1 MGKLLELWASQ
12 LKGKPALISRPSCV
26 HRETAKHKCQ
36 RKKRKAPI
44 ILRPQEQRCLKAKMP
59 SGQQK
64 GRSVQNSRLKKL
76 CCFSQQPLRQDKE
89 GICCMAG
96 SATTALRPD
105 LLFQVFFNK
114 IRSKNCQIHKLCFK
128 PILSKLAFL

>member
-1 MGKLLELWASQ
+1 MELWASQ
-12 LKGKPALISRPSCV
+12 LQGKPALISCPSCIP
-26 HRETAKHKCQ
+26 RETAKHKCQ

-44 ILRPQEQRCLKAKMP
+44 ILRPQERCLKAKMP

-64 GRSVQNSRLKKL
+64 GRSVQNSQLKKL

-89 GICCMAG
+89 GICCMAR

-114 IRSKNCQIHKLCFK
+114 IRNKKNCQIHKLCLK
-128 PILSKLAFL
+128 PIFCKLGFL